1 MTVISFSGKLPH
13 ALPFYQPSSEKVLKT
28 EHGTRNYTKS
38 LSKLSGADAC
48 ATNPQEFKQFKLPQ
62 RWVCRRLDGF
72 LISAPR
78 QPNLGLFSQREFS
91 LVLSSLEMQNHPL
104 ASLNYSILLVV

>member
-38 LSKLSGADAC
+38 LSKASGADAC

-62 RWVCRRLDGF
+62 RWVCRRLNG

-78 QPNLGLFSQREFS
+78 QPNLGLCSKREFS